1 MDLRQTAISA
11 GTQVATKDHHQTH
24 LHGCH
29 NTLTFQREGKPV
41 RKLRRLPWRL
51 PKPQSATPLAAST
64 AAVPDEHVPPAPGDD
79 DYGNRVHPEYT
90 NGERR
95 RTREP
100 VLARYPRRAVSR
112 NSSPYQQ
119 RDRDRELERER
130 AEEPGQPVAYSGGR
144 YVYGHASTHEP
155 MRRGDTRGV
164 RPRAH
169 DDETVTPATPP
180 NT

>member
-1 MDLRQTAISA
+1 MPSRMAENFTNPLPN
-11 GTQVATKDHHQTH
+11 
-24 LHGCH
+24 GCH

-41 RKLRRLPWRL
+41 SKRRRLPWRL
-51 PKPQSATPLAAST
+51 PKPQSATPLAVST
-64 AAVPDEHVPPAPGDD
+64 AAVPDERIPPAPGDY
-79 DYGNRVHPEYT
+79 DYGNRAHPQYS
-90 NGERR
+90 NSKRR

-112 NSSPYQQ
+112 SSSPYQQ
-119 RDRDRELERER
+119 RER

-155 MRRGDTRGV
+155 MRPGDTRHV

-169 DDETVTPATPP
+169 DDEPVTSATPP
-180 NT
+180 NN